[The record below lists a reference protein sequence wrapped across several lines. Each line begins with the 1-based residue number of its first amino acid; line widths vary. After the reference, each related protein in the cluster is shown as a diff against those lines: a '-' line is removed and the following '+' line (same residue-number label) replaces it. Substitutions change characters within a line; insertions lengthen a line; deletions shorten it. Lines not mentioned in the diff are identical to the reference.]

1 MAELANI
8 KNIFFIGIGGIGMSG
23 LARYFNFMGK
33 NVFGYDKTRTD
44 LTSKLEGEGIN
55 IHYEDSLS
63 NIPPNIDIVIY
74 TPAIPKD
81 HQQFNYFK
89 NHNFPIYKRSQI
101 LGLLS
106 QEHKVLAVSGT
117 HGKTTTSTLL
127 THILVTGGVDCTAF
141 LGGIS
146 ENLQSNFIFGRSPWM
161 VVEADEYDR
170 SFLTLHPEHSVI
182 TSVDPDHLDIYGN
195 ELEMQK
201 TFIQFASQNNPVGSI
216 FVREGL
222 VILPQLKSN
231 LKNVKTYGIDRGEI
245 FASNIRLIDGS
256 FYFDYNNNDLVFKD
270 LRISLPGRHN
280 IENAVGAISLSL
292 LAGVTE
298 QSIREALANFKGIK
312 RRFEIIIK
320 DKIVYIDD
328 YAHHPGE
335 LNAAI
340 QAARELYPEAYILGI
355 FQPHLF
361 TRTRDFAEGFAKEL
375 DKLDEVWLMDIYP
388 AREIPI
394 AGVTSQMLI
403 ELMNNPKR
411 KILSRDEILQ
421 EMKNVRTGVI
431 MTLGAGDIDTL
442 VKPISELLKNNI
454 R

>member
-1 MAELANI
+1 
-8 KNIFFIGIGGIGMSG
+8 
-23 LARYFNFMGK
+23 
-33 NVFGYDKTRTD
+33 
-44 LTSKLEGEGIN
+44 
-55 IHYEDSLS
+55 
-63 NIPPNIDIVIY
+63 
-74 TPAIPKD
+74 
-81 HQQFNYFK
+81 
-89 NHNFPIYKRSQI
+89 
-101 LGLLS
+101 
-106 QEHKVLAVSGT
+106 
-117 HGKTTTSTLL
+117 
-127 THILVTGGVDCTAF
+127 
-141 LGGIS
+141 
-146 ENLQSNFIFGRSPWM
+146 
-161 VVEADEYDR
+161 
-170 SFLTLHPEHSVI
+170 
-182 TSVDPDHLDIYGN
+182 
-195 ELEMQK
+195 
-201 TFIQFASQNNPVGSI
+201 
-216 FVREGL
+216 
-222 VILPQLKSN
+222 
-231 LKNVKTYGIDRGEI
+231 
-245 FASNIRLIDGS
+245 
-256 FYFDYNNNDLVFKD
+256 
-270 LRISLPGRHN
+270 
-280 IENAVGAISLSL
+280 
-292 LAGVTE
+292 
-298 QSIREALANFKGIK
+298 
-312 RRFEIIIK
+312 EIIIK